1 MGLANVDPRLKVAP
15 YTPAHTGQEQEDA
28 MRVVSSS
35 KVRWLALIALFALV
49 AAACGGGGGGGGGTE
64 SEAPSGS
71 ASAPSEEEPTEDAA
85 AGDDGTLVVGTIE
98 KPSTIDPAEVYE
110 LMASN
115 LLYNVGDQLVQLEL
129 GTGEVAPGVA
139 ESWEVSDDA
148 KTYTF
153 KLREGLTFHDGSDLT
168 SEDVKWSLERSINI
182 NHPES
187 AAFLISG
194 ITDIKTPD
202 DTTVEITIA
211 EPNVTFLSRLSYTV
225 ATILPSDSDVYTAP
239 DKALGKGGEPPS
251 VEEADEFI
259 QGEQIV
265 GSGPYKLTS
274 YSPDTG
280 ATLEAF
286 DDYWGEAP
294 LIPTVNLQFFE
305 STAQMTNALRNGEI
319 DVNINDLG
327 PAERA
332 ALSNEEGMVV
342 EEGAAG
348 RTRYIVL
355 DVTQEPFDDP
365 EVRRAISAN
374 IDRQRIADE
383 VFEGAAEP
391 LFSMVPP
398 SYEVSNGSY
407 IEEATG
413 EVADAPV
420 KFDLW
425 YPLNKYGDTEPD
437 VAETIARSLNE
448 SGDFDVTT
456 KSSDWA
462 AEFSANLNTGTYGA
476 YLLGWYPDY
485 IDPDDYIEPFYHSE
499 KTFIGFYG
507 DDEMD
512 QLISDE
518 QQETDEAARA
528 EIFDQIQQ
536 KAAEDMPYIP
546 LYSELTHAYY
556 AEGICGVEHSMDIAL
571 HARWYLIG
579 RGNC

>member
-1 MGLANVDPRLKVAP
+1 
-15 YTPAHTGQEQEDA
+15 
-28 MRVVSSS
+28 MRVGMISR
-35 KVRWLALIALFALV
+35 VRWFALV
-49 AAACGGGGGGGGGTE
+49 ALMALLVAACGGGGTGETE

-71 ASAPSEEEPTEDAA
+71 GSGTEPAGEESEAAGGEDA
-85 AGDDGTLVVGTIE
+85 TLVVGTLE
-98 KPSTIDPAEVYE
+98 KPSSIDPAEVYE

-115 LLYNVGDQLVQLEL
+115 LLYNVGDQLVHLEV
-129 GTGEVAPGVA
+129 GTGEAAPGIA
-139 ESWEVSDDA
+139 ESWEISDDA

-168 SEDVKWSLERSINI
+168 SEDVKWSLERAINI

-187 AAFLISG
+187 AAFLISS
-194 ITDIKTPD
+194 IESIETPD
-202 DTTVEITIA
+202 DTTVEITIS

-239 DKALGKGGEPPS
+239 KKALGKGGEPPT
-251 VEEADEFI
+251 VEQAEKFI
-259 QGEQIV
+259 QGETIV
-265 GSGPYKLTS
+265 GSGPYEMTS

-286 DDYWGEAP
+286 DGYWGEAP
-294 LIPTVNLQFFE
+294 LTSTIKLQFFE
-305 STAQMTNALRNGEI
+305 SAAQMTNALRNGEI

-332 ALSNEEGMVV
+332 ALSNEEGVVV

-355 DVTQEPFDDP
+355 DVTQKPFDDP
-365 EVRRAISAN
+365 AVRQAISAN

-398 SYEVSNGSY
+398 AYEASNPSY

-413 EVADAPV
+413 EVSDGPI

-462 AEFSANLNTGTYGA
+462 AEYSGNLNTGTYGA

-507 DDEMD
+507 DPEMD
-512 QLISDE
+512 ELIAEE
-518 QQETDEAARA
+518 QQETDLEARN
-528 EIFDQIQQ
+528 EIFDEIQR
-536 KAAEDMPYIP
+536 KAAEDMPFIP
-546 LYSELTHAYY
+546 LYSELVHAYY
-556 AEGICGVEHSMDIAL
+556 GEGICGVEHSMDIAL

-579 RGNC
+579 TGNC

>member
-1 MGLANVDPRLKVAP
+1 
-15 YTPAHTGQEQEDA
+15 
-28 MRVVSSS
+28 MRVAISS
-35 KVRWLALIALFALV
+35 KVRWLALIALFTLV
-49 AAACGGGGGGGGGTE
+49 AAACGDSGGGSGDTE
-64 SEAPSGS
+64 SESSGS
-71 ASAPSEEEPTEDAA
+71 GSTPASESEDVASS
-85 AGDDGTLVVGTIE
+85 GDGTLVVGTLE

-115 LLYNVGDQLVQLEL
+115 LLYNVGDQLVHLEL
-129 GTGEVAPGVA
+129 GTGEVAPGLA
-139 ESWEVSDDA
+139 EEWEVSDDA

-153 KLREGLTFHDGSDLT
+153 TLRDGLTFHDGSDLT
-168 SEDVKWSLERSINI
+168 SEDVKWSLERALNI

-194 ITDIKTPD
+194 IESIETPD
-202 DTTVEITIA
+202 DQTVVITIS

-225 ATILPSDSDVYTAP
+225 ATILPSDSDVYEAP
-239 DKALGKGGEPPS
+239 DKALGKGGEPPTA
-251 VEEADEFI
+251 EQADKFI
-259 QGEQIV
+259 QGETIV
-265 GSGPYKLTS
+265 GAGPYELTD

-286 DDYWGEAP
+286 DGYWGEAP
-294 LIPTVNLQFFE
+294 LTSTIQLQFFE
-305 STAQMTNALRNGEI
+305 SAAQLTNALRNGEV
-319 DVNINDLG
+319 DVNVNDLG
-327 PAERA
+327 PAERN
-332 ALSNEEGMVV
+332 ALSNQEGVVV

-355 DVTQEPFDDP
+355 DVTAAPFDDP
-365 EVRRAISAN
+365 EVRRAMSAN

-391 LFSMVPP
+391 LFSMIPP
-398 SYEVSNGSY
+398 TYEASNPSY
-407 IEEATG
+407 IEDIEAQLD
-413 EVADAPV
+413 EPV
-420 KFDLW
+420 DIELW

-448 SGDFDVTT
+448 SGSFNVKT

-462 AEFSANLNTGTYGA
+462 AEFANNLNTGAYSA

-485 IDPDDYIEPFYHSE
+485 IDPDDYVEPFYHSE

-507 DDEMD
+507 DPEMD
-512 QLISDE
+512 KLISEE

-528 EIFDQIQQ
+528 EIFDEIQK
-536 KAAEDMPYIP
+536 KAAEDMPFIP
-546 LYSELTHAYY
+546 LYSELVYSYY
-556 AEGICGVEHSMDIAL
+556 AEGLCGVEHSMDIAL

-579 RGNC
+579 DGNC

>member
-1 MGLANVDPRLKVAP
+1 
-15 YTPAHTGQEQEDA
+15 
-28 MRVVSSS
+28 MRVATISR
-35 KVRWLALIALFALV
+35 VRWFALV
-49 AAACGGGGGGGGGTE
+49 ALMALLVAACGGGGTGETDT
-64 SEAPSGS
+64 EAPSGS
-71 ASAPSEEEPTEDAA
+71 GSGTEPAGEESEAAGGEDA
-85 AGDDGTLVVGTIE
+85 TLVVGTLE

-115 LLYNVGDQLVQLEL
+115 LLYNVADQLVHLEV

-168 SEDVKWSLERSINI
+168 SEDVKWSLERAINI

-187 AAFLISG
+187 AAFLISS
-194 ITDIKTPD
+194 ISSIETPD
-202 DTTVEITIA
+202 DTTVVITIA

-225 ATILPSDSDVYTAP
+225 ATILPSDSDVYKAP
-239 DKALGKGGEPPS
+239 PKKLGKGGEPPS
-251 VEEADEFI
+251 VEQAEKFI

-265 GSGPYKLTS
+265 GSGPYEMTS

-286 DDYWGEAP
+286 DGYWGEAP
-294 LIPTVNLQFFE
+294 LTSTIKLQFFE
-305 STAQMTNALRNGEI
+305 SAAQMTNALRNGEI
-319 DVNINDLG
+319 DVNVNDLG

-332 ALSNEEGMVV
+332 ALSNEEGIVV

-355 DVTQEPFDDP
+355 DVTQKPFDDP

-398 SYEVSNGSY
+398 AYASSKPEYIEQATGEVSNGP
-407 IEEATG
+407 I
-413 EVADAPV
+413 

-448 SGDFDVTT
+448 SGDFEVTT

-462 AEFSANLNTGTYGA
+462 AEYSGNLNTGTYGA

-485 IDPDDYIEPFYHSE
+485 IDADDYIEPFYHSE

-507 DDEMD
+507 DPAMD
-512 QLISDE
+512 KLIAAE
-518 QQETDEAARA
+518 QKETDEAART
-528 EIFDQIQQ
+528 EIFDQIQK

-556 AEGICGVEHSMDIAL
+556 GEGICGVEHSMDIAL

-579 RGNC
+579 SGDC

>member
-1 MGLANVDPRLKVAP
+1 MSKPRSGL
-15 YTPAHTGQEQEDA
+15 EQEET
-28 MRVVSSS
+28 MRLGIT
-35 KVRWLALIALFALV
+35 VRVRLLALMALLV
-49 AAACGGGGGGGGGTE
+49 LLAAACGGNTGTDTGDSSEDPSAAPAE
-64 SEAPSGS
+64 SDAP
-71 ASAPSEEEPTEDAA
+71 EQTEDS
-85 AGDDGTLVVGTIE
+85 AGGSGDGVLVIGTLE

-115 LLYNVGDQLVQLEL
+115 LLYNVADTLVQLEP

-139 ESWEVSDDA
+139 EEWEVSDDA
-148 KTYTF
+148 KNYTF
-153 KLREGLTFHDGSDLT
+153 TLREGVKFHDGSDLT
-168 SEDVKWSLERSINI
+168 SEDVKWSLERALNI

-187 AAFLISG
+187 AAFLISA
-194 ITDIKTPD
+194 IEDIKTPD
-202 DTTVEITIA
+202 DTTVEITIS

-225 ATILPSDSDVYTAP
+225 ATILPSDSDAYDAP
-239 DKALGKGGEPPS
+239 KKALGKGGEPPS
-251 VEEADEFI
+251 VEEAEKFI

-265 GSGPYKLTS
+265 GSGPYEMTS

-286 DDYWGEAP
+286 ADYWGDPPKAQ
-294 LIPTVNLQFFE
+294 TMKLQFFE
-305 STAQMTNALRNGEI
+305 SAAQMTNALRNGEI

-332 ALSNEEGMVV
+332 ALENEEGLTV
-342 EEGAAG
+342 EQGAAG

-355 DVTQEPFDDP
+355 DVTQKPFDDP
-365 EVRRAISAN
+365 EVRRAISAS
-374 IDRQRIADE
+374 IDRQRIVDE
-383 VFEGAAEP
+383 VFEGAGEV
-391 LFSMVPP
+391 LTSMIPP
-398 SYEVSNGSY
+398 SYGASDQEAIAN
-407 IEEATG
+407 ATG
-413 EVADAPV
+413 EVSDAPV

-462 AEFSANLNTGTYGA
+462 AEYSSNLNNGTYSA

-507 DDEMD
+507 DPEMD
-512 QLISDE
+512 KLIGQE
-518 QQETDEAARA
+518 QQETDEAARDEIFA
-528 EIFDQIQQ
+528 EIQA
-536 KAAEDMPYIP
+536 KAAEDMPFIP
-546 LYSELTHAYY
+546 LYSEVTHAYY
-556 AEGICGVEHSMDIAL
+556 GEGICGVEHSIDVAL
-571 HARWYLIG
+571 HARWYMIG
-579 RGNC
+579 DGNC

>member
-1 MGLANVDPRLKVAP
+1 
-15 YTPAHTGQEQEDA
+15 
-28 MRVVSSS
+28 MRVATISR
-35 KVRWLALIALFALV
+35 VRWFALV
-49 AAACGGGGGGGGGTE
+49 ALMALLVAACGGDGTGDTETEGTGSGTE
-64 SEAPSGS
+64 PAPAESDDS
-71 ASAPSEEEPTEDAA
+71 AA
-85 AGDDGTLVVGTIE
+85 ADGTLVVGTLE

-115 LLYNVGDQLVQLEL
+115 LLYNVGDQLVHLEP

-148 KTYTF
+148 MTYTF
-153 KLREGLTFHDGSDLT
+153 KLREGVTFHDGSDLT
-168 SEDVKWSLERSINI
+168 SEDVKWSLERALNI

-187 AAFLISG
+187 AAFLISAISG
-194 ITDIKTPD
+194 IKTPD
-202 DTTVEITIA
+202 ETTVEITIS

-239 DKALGKGGEPPS
+239 PKKLGKGGEPPT
-251 VEEADEFI
+251 VEQAEKFI

-265 GSGPYKLTS
+265 GSGPYEMTD

-286 DDYWGEAP
+286 ADYWGDAP
-294 LIPTVNLQFFE
+294 LTSTIKLQFFE
-305 STAQMTNALRNGEI
+305 SAAQMTNALRNSEI
-319 DVNINDLG
+319 DVNVNDLG

-332 ALSNEEGMVV
+332 ALSNEEGLVV

-355 DVTQEPFDDP
+355 DVTQKPFDDP

-374 IDRQRIADE
+374 IDRQRIVDE
-383 VFEGAAEP
+383 VFEGAGEV
-391 LFSMVPP
+391 LTSMIPP
-398 SYEVSNGSY
+398 SYEVSDQ
-407 IEEATG
+407 EAIANAAG

-462 AEFSANLNTGTYGA
+462 AEYSGNLNTGTYGA

-507 DDEMD
+507 DPAMD
-512 QLISDE
+512 KLIAAE
-518 QQETDEAARA
+518 QKETDEAARA
-528 EIFDQIQQ
+528 EIFAEIQA

-556 AEGICGVEHSMDIAL
+556 GEGICGVEHSIDVAL
-571 HARWYLIG
+571 HARWYMIG
-579 RGNC
+579 SDC